1 MVAAPPWSD
10 DPEGAAVLNA
20 ALLLLLQTLG
30 LVLFFNRYIATLA
43 VKILKRNVFEE
54 RDPSFE
60 PTVTVVVPMFNE
72 GAGIRA
78 TLESLLAVE
87 YPRDKYEIIV
97 IDDCSTDDSYQH
109 AQAVARRAGGCLRVL
124 RNAKNMGKRRSI
136 NRAVLLSRS
145 EIIVSVDS
153 DVIVDKAAVRG
164 LVVRFTKPQIA
175 AVGGKVDIG
184 NKHDNWLTKMQSVK
198 YWYSYHSI
206 KSLEWAFQRV
216 ACLSGCL
223 TAYRRSV
230 LLELHPILE
239 HRSFCGVSIKY
250 GEDRFLTRQIIK
262 AGYLTTMTL
271 DSVCWTQAPNKIGD
285 YLSQQLRWRRS
296 FIIDCFGGLSHM
308 WRLNPIIG
316 IHYFSL
322 CMFVV
327 AYPALLMSSIIH
339 GTLFVLL
346 TRQVII
352 AAVLGLVYYWKAK
365 KLGLEVVHP
374 LSLVPA
380 ALVVPV
386 LYALITPLA
395 LFTLDSGSWET
406 RDHDDAATDDRG
418 ALGEGG
424 VVEPVAGINSAPI
437 TVAATAAVSVATATA
452 QVAQVASATGRFEL
466 PAA

>member
-1 MVAAPPWSD
+1 
-10 DPEGAAVLNA
+10 VLNA
-20 ALLLLLQTLG
+20 ALLLMLQTLG
-30 LVLFFNRYIATLA
+30 LVLFFNRYIANVA
-43 VKILKRNVFEE
+43 VKILRRNVFEE
-54 RDPSFE
+54 RDLTFE
-60 PTVTVVVPMFNE
+60 PTVTVVIPMFNE

-78 TLESLLAVE
+78 TLESVLATD
-87 YPRDKYEIIV
+87 YPQEKLEIVV

-109 AQAVARRAGGCLRVL
+109 AQAVARRSGGRLRVL
-124 RNAKNMGKRRSI
+124 RNQKNMGKRRSI
-136 NRAVLLSRS
+136 NRAVMLSRA

-153 DVIVDKAAVRG
+153 DVIVDKGAVRG
-164 LVVRFTKPQIA
+164 LVVRFTKPEIA

-184 NKHDNWLTKMQSVK
+184 NKHDNWLTKMQAVK

-206 KSLEWAFQRV
+206 KSLEWSFQRV

-230 LLELHPILE
+230 LVELHPILE
-239 HRSFCGVSIKY
+239 HRSFCGVTIKY

-271 DSVCWTQAPNKIGD
+271 DSVCWTQAPNKLND

-296 FIIDCFGGLSHM
+296 FIIDCFGGLTHM

-327 AYPALLMSSIIH
+327 AYPALLMSSIMK
-339 GTLFVLL
+339 GTLFKLL
-346 TRQVII
+346 TRQVVI
-352 AAVLGLVYYWKAK
+352 AGILGVVYYFKAK
-365 KLGLEVVHP
+365 KLKLEVVHP
-374 LSLVPA
+374 LSLIPA

-395 LFTLDSGSWET
+395 FFTLDSGSWET
-406 RDHDDAATDDRG
+406 RDHDDATTADDR
-418 ALGEGG
+418 AVARGG
-424 VVEPVAGINSAPI
+424 VVEPVAGVNSAPI
-437 TVAATAAVSVATATA
+437 AVASTAAVTVATASA

>member
-1 MVAAPPWSD
+1 
-10 DPEGAAVLNA
+10 VLNA
-20 ALLLLLQTLG
+20 ALLLMLQTLG
-30 LVLFFNRYIATLA
+30 LVLFFNRYIANVA
-43 VKILKRNVFEE
+43 VKILRRNVFEE
-54 RDPSFE
+54 RDLSFE
-60 PTVTVVVPMFNE
+60 PTVTVVIPMFNE

-78 TLESLLAVE
+78 TLDSVLATD
-87 YPRDKYEIIV
+87 YPQEKLEIIV
-97 IDDCSTDDSYQH
+97 IDDCSTDDSYHH
-109 AQAVARRAGGCLRVL
+109 AQAVARKSGGRLRVL
-124 RNAKNMGKRRSI
+124 RNPKNMGKRRSI
-136 NRAVLLSRS
+136 NRAVMISRS

-153 DVIVDKAAVRG
+153 DVIIDKGAVRG
-164 LVVRFTKPQIA
+164 LVVRFTKPEIA

-184 NKHDNWLTKMQSVK
+184 NKHDNWLTKMQTVK

-230 LLELHPILE
+230 LVELHPILE
-239 HRSFCGVSIKY
+239 HRSFCGVTIKY

-271 DSVCWTQAPNKIGD
+271 DSVCWTQAPARLGD

-296 FIIDCFGGLSHM
+296 FIIDCFGGLTHM

-327 AYPALLMSSIIH
+327 AYPALLMSTIMK
-339 GTLFVLL
+339 GTLFKLL

-352 AAVLGLVYYWKAK
+352 AGLLGVIYYVKAK
-365 KLGLEVVHP
+365 KLKLEVVHP
-374 LSLVPA
+374 LALIPA

-406 RDHDDAATDDRG
+406 RAHDDATADDR
-418 ALGEGG
+418 ATAEGG
-424 VVEPVAGINSAPI
+424 VVEPVAGVNSAP
-437 TVAATAAVSVATATA
+437 VAVASTAAVSVATATA

>member
-1 MVAAPPWSD
+1 M
-10 DPEGAAVLNA
+10 LNS
-20 ALLLLLQTLG
+20 ALLLLLQILG
-30 LVLFFNRYIATLA
+30 LVLFFNRYIANVA
-43 VKILKRNVFEE
+43 VKMLRRNVFEE

-72 GAGIRA
+72 GPGIRA

-87 YPRDKYEIIV
+87 YPSEKYEIVV

-109 AQAVARRAGGCLRVL
+109 ASAVARKSAGRLRVL
-124 RNAKNMGKRRSI
+124 RNTKNMGKRRSI

-153 DVIVDKAAVRG
+153 DVIIDKAAIRG
-164 LVVRFTKPQIA
+164 LVVRFTKPEIA

-184 NKHDNWLTKMQSVK
+184 NKHDNWLTKMQAVK

-230 LLELHPILE
+230 LLELHDTLE

-250 GEDRFLTRQIIK
+250 GEDRYLTRQIIK

-271 DSVCWTQAPNKIGD
+271 DSVCWTQAPSKIGD

-296 FIIDCFGGLSHM
+296 FIIDCFGGVTHM
-308 WRLNPIIG
+308 WRLNPIIAV
-316 IHYFSL
+316 HYFSL

-327 AYPALLMSSIIH
+327 AYPALLMGSIMH
-339 GTLFVLL
+339 GTLFSLL
-346 TRQVII
+346 TRQVVI
-352 AAVLGLVYYWKAK
+352 AAVLGVIYYYKAR
-365 KLGLEVVHP
+365 KLKLDVVHP
-374 LSLVPA
+374 LALVPA

-395 LFTLDSGSWET
+395 FFTLDSGSWET
-406 RDHDDAATDDRG
+406 RDHDEATKDDRT
-418 ALGEGG
+418 AAAEGG
-424 VVEPVAGINSAPI
+424 VVEPVAAVNSAPVA
-437 TVAATAAVSVATATA
+437 VAATAAVTVATASA

>member
-1 MVAAPPWSD
+1 M
-10 DPEGAAVLNA
+10 LNA

-30 LVLFFNRYIATLA
+30 LILFFNRYIASVAVRTLRKGVFDA
-43 VKILKRNVFEE
+43 KIP
-54 RDPSFE
+54 DFE

-78 TLESLLAVE
+78 TLESLLAQA
-87 YPRDKYEIIV
+87 YPRDKLEIIV
-97 IDDCSTDDSYQH
+97 VDDCSVDDSYEH
-109 AQAVARRAGGCLRVL
+109 AQAVARRHGAQLRVL
-124 RNAKNMGKRRSI
+124 RNPRNIGKRRSI
-136 NRAVLLSRS
+136 NRAVLLSRA

-153 DVIVDKAAVRG
+153 DVIVDKAAIRE
-164 LVVRFTKPQIA
+164 LVVRFTKPEIA

-184 NKHDNWLTKMQSVK
+184 NKHDNWLTRMQAVK
-198 YWYSYHSI
+198 YWYSYHQI

-239 HRSFCGVSIKY
+239 NRSWCGVSIKY
-250 GEDRFLTRQIIK
+250 GEDRYLTRQIIK

-271 DSVCWTQAPNKIGD
+271 DAVCWTQAPGRLTD

-296 FIIDCFGGLSHM
+296 YIIDCFGALTHM

-322 CMFVV
+322 CGFVI
-327 AYPALLMSSIIH
+327 AYPALLASSIIH
-339 GTLFVLL
+339 GTLFALL
-346 TRQVII
+346 TRQVIL
-352 AAVLGLVYYWKAK
+352 AAILGLVYHWKAK
-365 KLGLEVVHP
+365 RLGLEVVHP
-374 LSLVPA
+374 LALVPA

-386 LYALITPLA
+386 LYALMTPLA

-406 RDHDDAATDDRG
+406 RAHDEVDSDERRG
-418 ALGEGG
+418 LPADG
-424 VVEPVAGINSAPI
+424 VVEAVPAVAPAQVA
-437 TVAATAAVSVATATA
+437 VAATAVTVATTAA
-452 QVAQVASATGRFEL
+452 QVAGATGRFEL

>member
-1 MVAAPPWSD
+1 M
-10 DPEGAAVLNA
+10 LNA
-20 ALLLLLQTLG
+20 ALLVLLQFLG
-30 LVLFFNRYIATLA
+30 LILFFNRYIAHAA
-43 VKILKRNVFEE
+43 VKLLKNSAFTETN
-54 RDPSFE
+54 PSFE

-78 TLESLLAVE
+78 TLESLLALE
-87 YPRDKYEIIV
+87 YPREKLEIVV

-109 AQAVARRAGGCLRVL
+109 AQAVARRSGGRLRVL
-124 RNAKNMGKRRSI
+124 RNPRNMGKRRSI
-136 NRAVLLSRS
+136 NRAVLQSRA

-153 DVIVDKAAVRG
+153 DVIVDKAAVRH
-164 LVVRFTKPQIA
+164 LVVRFTKPEIA

-184 NKHDNWLTKMQSVK
+184 NKHDNWLTRMQAVK

-230 LLELHPILE
+230 LVELHPVLE
-239 HRSFCGVSIKY
+239 HRQFCGVQIKY

-262 AGYLTTMTL
+262 AGHLTTMTL
-271 DSVCWTQAPNKIGD
+271 DAVCWTQAPDKFTD

-296 FIIDCFGGLSHM
+296 YIIDCFGGLTHM

-322 CMFVV
+322 CGFVV

-339 GTLFVLL
+339 GTLFTLL
-346 TRQVII
+346 TRQVVI
-352 AAVLGLVYYWKAK
+352 AAVLGAIYYWKAR
-365 KLGLEVVHP
+365 KLKIDVVHP
-374 LSLVPA
+374 LALVPA

-386 LYALITPLA
+386 LYALMTPLA
-395 LFTLDSGSWET
+395 FFTLDSGSWET
-406 RDHDDAATDDRG
+406 RAHGEVDPEGNLA
-418 ALGEGG
+418 EGG
-424 VVEPVAGINSAPI
+424 VVEPVAGVNSAPVS
-437 TVAATAAVSVATATA
+437 VAATAAGTVAAATA

>member
-1 MVAAPPWSD
+1 
-10 DPEGAAVLNA
+10 VLNA

-43 VKILKRNVFEE
+43 VKILKRNVFED
-54 RDPSFE
+54 RDLAFE

-97 IDDCSTDDSYQH
+97 IDDCSTDDSFQH
-109 AQAVARRAGGCLRVL
+109 AQAMVRKAGGCLRVL
-124 RNAKNMGKRRSI
+124 RNLKNIGKRRSI

-153 DVIVDKAAVRG
+153 DVIVDKAAIRG
-164 LVVRFTKPQIA
+164 LVVRFTKPEIA

-184 NKHDNWLTKMQSVK
+184 NKHDNWLTKMQAVK

-262 AGYLTTMTL
+262 AGHLTTMTL
-271 DSVCWTQAPNKIGD
+271 DAVCWTQAPQKLGD

-296 FIIDCFGGLSHM
+296 FIVDCFGGLSHM
-308 WRLNPIIG
+308 WRLNPIIAV
-316 IHYFSL
+316 HFFSL

-327 AYPALLMSSIIH
+327 AYPALLMSSIMH
-339 GTLFVLL
+339 GTLFALL

-365 KLGLEVVHP
+365 RLGLEVVHP
-374 LSLVPA
+374 LALVPA

-395 LFTLDSGSWET
+395 FFTLDSGSWET
-406 RDHDDAATDDRG
+406 RDHDDATSDDR
-418 ALGEGG
+418 ASVTEGG
-424 VVEPVAGINSAPI
+424 VVEPVTSVNSAPVG
-437 TVAATAAVSVATATA
+437 VAAAVSVAATA

>member
-1 MVAAPPWSD
+1 
-10 DPEGAAVLNA
+10 L
-20 ALLLLLQTLG
+20 
-30 LVLFFNRYIATLA
+30 
-43 VKILKRNVFEE
+43 
-54 RDPSFE
+54 
-60 PTVTVVVPMFNE
+60 FNE

-78 TLESLLAVE
+78 TLESVLGME
-87 YPRDKYEIIV
+87 YPHEKLDIIV

-109 AQAVARRAGGCLRVL
+109 AAAVARRAGGRLRVL

-136 NRAVLLSRS
+136 NRAVIMSRS
-145 EIIVSVDS
+145 EIIMSVDS
-153 DVIVDKAAVRG
+153 DVIVDKGAVRG
-164 LVVRFTKPQIA
+164 LVVRFTKPEIA

-184 NKHDNWLTKMQSVK
+184 NKHDNWLTRMQAVK

-230 LLELHPILE
+230 LLDLHDVLE
-239 HRSFCGVSIKY
+239 HRSFCGVTIKY

-271 DSVCWTQAPNKIGD
+271 DAVCWTQAPDKIGD

-296 FIIDCFGGLSHM
+296 FIIDCFGGLTHM

-339 GTLFVLL
+339 GTLFKLL
-346 TRQVII
+346 TRQVVI
-352 AAVLGLVYYWKAK
+352 AAVLGLVYYVQAK
-365 KLGLEVVHP
+365 RLKLDVVHP
-374 LSLVPA
+374 LALVPA

-386 LYALITPLA
+386 LYALMTPLA
-395 LFTLDSGSWET
+395 FFTLDSGSWET
-406 RDHDDAATDDRG
+406 RDHDDATTDDR
-418 ALGEGG
+418 ATVAEGG
-424 VVEPVAGINSAPI
+424 VVEPVAAVNSAPVA
-437 TVAATAAVSVATATA
+437 VAATAAVTVATASA

>member
-1 MVAAPPWSD
+1 M
-10 DPEGAAVLNA
+10 
-20 ALLLLLQTLG
+20 
-30 LVLFFNRYIATLA
+30 
-43 VKILKRNVFEE
+43 
-54 RDPSFE
+54 
-60 PTVTVVVPMFNE
+60 
-72 GAGIRA
+72 
-78 TLESLLAVE
+78 
-87 YPRDKYEIIV
+87 
-97 IDDCSTDDSYQH
+97 
-109 AQAVARRAGGCLRVL
+109 
-124 RNAKNMGKRRSI
+124 
-136 NRAVLLSRS
+136 LSRS

-164 LVVRFTKPQIA
+164 LVVRFTKPEIA

-184 NKHDNWLTKMQSVK
+184 NKHDNWLTKMQAVK

-230 LLELHPILE
+230 LVELHPILE
-239 HRSFCGVSIKY
+239 HRSFCGVTIKY

-271 DSVCWTQAPNKIGD
+271 DSVCWTQAPSRLND

-296 FIIDCFGGLSHM
+296 FIIDCFGGLTHM

-327 AYPALLMSSIIH
+327 AYPALLMSTIMK
-339 GTLFVLL
+339 GTLFKLL
-346 TRQVII
+346 TRQVVIAGILGII
-352 AAVLGLVYYWKAK
+352 YYFKAK
-365 KLGLEVVHP
+365 KLKLEVVHP
-374 LSLVPA
+374 LALIPA

-395 LFTLDSGSWET
+395 FFTLDSGSWET
-406 RDHDDAATDDRG
+406 RDHDDAATADDR
-418 ALGEGG
+418 ALAAAGG
-424 VVEPVAGINSAPI
+424 VVEPVAGVNSAPVA
-437 TVAATAAVSVATATA
+437 VAATAVTVATATA